1 MLEKKLF
8 QMGEDDA
15 ALLSINYGKW
25 IQHNHAH
32 IHVTCS
38 AFETVLC
45 KLHADIDRIVKP
57 E

>member
-1 MLEKKLF
+1 MLEKTELF
-8 QMGEDDA
+8 QMAYMGEDDA

-45 KLHADIDRIVKP
+45 K
-57 E
+57 